1 MYVGQIIWSINNNL
15 TTLYLV
21 TYLTARCSHSFQKT
35 WLEYYSAWE
44 DISLFLTRLQTP
56 MSPLSASPR
65 IETHTHRR
73 ATRNWNDLVF
83 IPTLCRVFYRLLSHH
98 FPMTKDIDIRHGI
111 WSGAVFFRI
120 KINDK
125 VGWGDE
131 RTRSGGMIMWLW
143 EQRTVTFLSLCVDNL
158 IGSYHDFQ
166 ITENSLINERKLRD
180 AVLSSSFDYVYNHMK

>member
-1 MYVGQIIWSINNNL
+1 
-15 TTLYLV
+15 
-21 TYLTARCSHSFQKT
+21 
-35 WLEYYSAWE
+35 
-44 DISLFLTRLQTP
+44 
-56 MSPLSASPR
+56 
-65 IETHTHRR
+65 
-73 ATRNWNDLVF
+73 
-83 IPTLCRVFYRLLSHH
+83 
-98 FPMTKDIDIRHGI
+98 MTKDIDIRHGI

-166 ITENSLINERKLRD
+166 ITENWLINERKLRD